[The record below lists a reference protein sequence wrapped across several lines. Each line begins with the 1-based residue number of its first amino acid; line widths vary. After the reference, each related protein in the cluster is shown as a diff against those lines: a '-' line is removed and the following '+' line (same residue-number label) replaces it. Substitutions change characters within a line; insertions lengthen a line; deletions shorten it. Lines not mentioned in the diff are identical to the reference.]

1 MKFIKENKII
11 VLALVIVLLSF
22 GLLALPG
29 QFAHYGLDSINGAK
43 KTFAFNLG
51 GYEWMFGTKTYSYSS
66 TKIGTAS
73 AHGIAALALLGLCVP
88 GLLFSKKSSFV
99 ALLTTLAL
107 ITASVL
113 FFTIS
118 AAGAKAYKTFHDYGT
133 GDYAYGWVPY
143 LIGGLVVAAGLLMGY
158 RTVKVMRDEVKR
170 PSQSKGPTY
179 SYLHK
184 K

>member
-11 VLALVIVLLSF
+11 VLALIIVLLSF
-22 GLLALPG
+22 GFLALPG
-29 QFAHYGLDSINGAK
+29 QFAHYAANGK
-43 KTFAFNLG
+43 KTFFYNLN
-51 GYEWMFGTKTYSYSS
+51 GYQWMFGTVKNISGN
-66 TKIGTAS
+66 KIGSAS
-73 AHGIAALALLGLCVP
+73 AHGIAALSLLALCVP

-99 ALLTTLAL
+99 ALLTTLTLVTVA
-107 ITASVL
+107 VL

-118 AAGAKAYKTFHDYGT
+118 AAGAKAYPTFHNYGK

-143 LIGGLVVAAGLLMGY
+143 LLGGLIVAAGLLMGY
-158 RTVKVMRDEVKR
+158 RTVMVMRDEVKR
-170 PSQSKGPTY
+170 PSQAKGPTY